1 MYLSAADAR
10 SPMTAPRR
18 KHWTLHLPA
27 ADPRSPVTAPRRKH

>member
-1 MYLSAADAR
+1 MHLSAADAR

-27 ADPRSPVTAPRRKH
+27 ADARSPMVAF

>member
-1 MYLSAADAR
+1 MHLSAADAR

-27 ADPRSPVTAPRRKH
+27 ADVRSPMAAFRRKH